1 MSTPSTLTVFT
12 LAFGLVAL
20 GLAGAALAQPA
31 GPPRISPMAT
41 VSQVVGLAK
50 VEITYSRPY
59 VKGREVFGGLEPW
72 GKVWRTGANEAT
84 TFALTDDAEIEG
96 KSLPAGTYSLFTI
109 PSEEGKWT
117 VIFNKEANQWG
128 AFQYDKEKD
137 ALRVEV
143 APETVH
149 HHEMFTIA
157 FTDVTDHSA
166 MVNVVWKETRVPFTI
181 GFDTDAIAQQKAS
194 QDFEAAK
201 AEPDRQHT
209 QGVYQWANYFRQQG
223 DHLDRALEMAEW
235 VAQQQESYWTT
246 SLRARLLAAN
256 GRQQEAVTTAQKAME
271 LGKKAQEENA
281 NAFMATNME
290 QLEGEM
296 KDWQAD

>member
-1 MSTPSTLTVFT
+1 MSTPRTLTVFI

-20 GLAGAALAQPA
+20 GLAGTVLAQPA

-96 KSLPAGTYSLFTI
+96 KALPAGTYSLFTI
-109 PSEEGKWT
+109 PTEEGKWT
-117 VIFNKEANQWG
+117 VIFNKEAEQWG
-128 AFQYDKEKD
+128 AFQYDQDKD

-143 APETVH
+143 APETIH

-166 MVNVVWKETRVPFTI
+166 VVNLVWKETRVPFTV
-181 GFDTDAIAQQKAS
+181 GFDTDAIAEQKAS
-194 QDFEAAK
+194 QDFDAAR
-201 AEPDRQHT
+201 PDRPRT
-209 QGVYQWANYFRQQG
+209 QRVYQWANYFRQQG
-223 DHLDRALEMAEW
+223 EHLDQALEMADW
-235 VAQQQESYWTT
+235 VAQQQESYWTQA
-246 SLRARLLAAN
+246 LEARLLAAN
-256 GRQQEAVTTAQKAME
+256 GQRQEAVTAAQKAME
-271 LGKKAQEENA
+271 LGKKAQEEHA

-296 KDWQAD
+296 KEWQAD